1 MVHLG
6 LNSTNLTSQWWNDG
20 TNLILRLER
29 LLVANTKRE
38 ENNLLS
44 MSDVSGW
51 VSSEKRGWLDRC
63 STLPSRN
70 YLRIGTQIG

>member
-44 MSDVSGW
+44 MSDVSAW
-51 VSSEKRGWLDRC
+51 VSSEK
-63 STLPSRN
+63 
-70 YLRIGTQIG
+70 